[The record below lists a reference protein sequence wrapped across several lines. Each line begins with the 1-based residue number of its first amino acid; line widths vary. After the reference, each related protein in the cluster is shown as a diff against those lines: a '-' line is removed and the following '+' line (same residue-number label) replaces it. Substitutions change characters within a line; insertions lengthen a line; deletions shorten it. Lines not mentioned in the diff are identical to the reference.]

1 MAICWFLR
9 ISSFNYEVF
18 HGNLLERRKKVWCMS
33 RNTFSDMEGTK
44 KSSKRSEV
52 SNSVKNSLCSLM
64 SNFQENLRCYNFLN
78 KQLGKTLEK

>member
-1 MAICWFLR
+1 
-9 ISSFNYEVF
+9 
-18 HGNLLERRKKVWCMS
+18 
-33 RNTFSDMEGTK
+33 MEGTK
-44 KSSKRSEV
+44 KSSKRCEV